1 MVINNIDDIVDELN
15 RLDAEEQPKSM
26 QEEPAVS
33 VQLNVKL
40 LKEFAKIDTEI
51 SDMELKLKMLKKRK
65 AEIDPVLQEQF
76 ASAGIQNINVDGR
89 TVYIST
95 KIWAKKEDGVT
106 DADVVEALKQAGLGD
121 SYVAEKFNHQSL
133 SALIREW
140 VNNDEPFPEVFKGII
155 GYVENVQVTSRK
167 AG

>member
-15 RLDAEEQPKSM
+15 RLDAETQPESM
-26 QEEPAVS
+26 QEESIVS
-33 VQLNVKL
+33 TQLNVEL

-140 VNNDEPFPEVFKGII
+140 VNNDEPFPEEFKGII